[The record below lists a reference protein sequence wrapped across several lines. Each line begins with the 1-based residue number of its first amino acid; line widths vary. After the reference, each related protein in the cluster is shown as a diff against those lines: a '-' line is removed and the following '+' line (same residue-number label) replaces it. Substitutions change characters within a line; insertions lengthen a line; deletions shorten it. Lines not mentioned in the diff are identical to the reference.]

1 MGETDSHV
9 FENEAGFLVAR
20 LSNLAVIVWRN
31 TPTVLAAKR
40 AFQHFDSFEQV
51 PGQGF
56 ALLTVITP
64 SCAPVGPDVR
74 QAFDEAM
81 RSCRN
86 SALGMAGV
94 IEVQGVLGG
103 LTRAIV
109 RTMNIVSRAPYPVN
123 TYANVKGAS
132 EWLPHIMAQR
142 GAPAVVSEDIQRF
155 VAQHR
160 VRPPS

>member
-1 MGETDSHV
+1 MSEFDTEVYED
-9 FENEAGFLVAR
+9 EPGFLVAR
-20 LSNLAVIVWRN
+20 ISNLAVITWRE
-31 TPTVLAAKR
+31 TPTVPAAGV
-40 AFQHFDSFEQV
+40 AFQHFESFEQR
-51 PGQGF
+51 PDEGF
-56 ALLTVITP
+56 ALVTIITAN
-64 SCAPVGPDVR
+64 CAPVGPEVR

-81 RSCRN
+81 RACRA

-132 EWLPHIMAQR
+132 EWLPQIMAQR
-142 GAPAVVSEDIQRF
+142 GAALVDATDIATF
-155 VAQHR
+155 VERHR
-160 VRPPS
+160 RHQA